1 MERKS
6 LSRRKG
12 MRSGA
17 QAESLALDR
26 SRSIHGNGMR
36 KVRVRVQMRVTW
48 WWLNF
53 LQMRSNI
60 TSCNGGVGAEDLRGG
75 DDGGECRTYG
85 NTIGLLV
92 ST

>member
-1 MERKS
+1 
-6 LSRRKG
+6 